1 MAAAEPEKVINGIIK
16 KYLKWEGNLFLAEK
30 LFVVNSIIQHLLGG
44 GKYKSID
51 KKILLEYSIL
61 IDQYLKNDIDIR
73 WEDGKLVVEG
83 YNR

>member
-1 MAAAEPEKVINGIIK
+1 MGAAEPEKVISGILK
-16 KYLKWEGNLFLAEK
+16 KYLKQDGNLVYAQK
-30 LFVVNSIIQHLLGG
+30 LFVVNSIILHLLGND
-44 GKYKSID
+44 KYKSID

-83 YNR
+83 YSR